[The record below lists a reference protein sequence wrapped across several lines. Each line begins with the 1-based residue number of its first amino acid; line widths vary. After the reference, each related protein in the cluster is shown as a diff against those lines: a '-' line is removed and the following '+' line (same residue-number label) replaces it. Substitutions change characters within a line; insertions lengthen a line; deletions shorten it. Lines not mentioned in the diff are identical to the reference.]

1 MSRHALEP
9 KPPDARQPAP
19 KETAPAT
26 PPPAVP
32 QGSSR
37 LARRAMFIAAL
48 GGLLFGY
55 DTGVI
60 SGAILFITQQFNLS
74 SAMQELVVSSVLMG
88 AVIGAVVGGPL
99 SDRVGRRKVIIYA
112 GIIFIVAAIYTAFSP
127 GIWGIVSGRIIVGI
141 AIGIASFASPLY
153 ISEIAGADDRGGSVS
168 INQLVLTIGIVIAY
182 LVDFAFT
189 PIAGWRYMFGLA
201 AIPAAILVLGMLR
214 VPESPR
220 WLVSHGKVDQA
231 AAIIKRF
238 ENKTDVSSDIQ
249 YIQTS
254 LKEQKGGAKD
264 LFHPMLRIALF
275 VGIGLAIFQ
284 QITGINTVIYYAPTI
299 FGYAG
304 FQSSS
309 AQILATVGVGIV
321 NVGFTFLAIK
331 LIDRLGRRPLL
342 LWGVFGQILGL
353 FLLGLC
359 FLNTGSSIIGIIS
372 IASMAV
378 YIASFAIGLGPVF
391 WLLISEI
398 YPLKVRGVAMSLAS
412 VANWTFNLIVAIT
425 FLTLINLLGQSGTF
439 FMYGAIAVIS
449 WLFIYRRV
457 PETKGQT
464 LEQIEEYWR
473 SGKHLRRLRDRFKS
487 NQA

>member
-1 MSRHALEP
+1 VSRQTPEP
-9 KPPDARQPAP
+9 NKPTVQPEA
-19 KETAPAT
+19 KTETGG
-26 PPPAVP
+26 PPPSGSH
-32 QGSSR
+32 GSSR
-37 LARRAMFIAAL
+37 LVRRAMLIAAL

-74 SAMQELVVSSVLMG
+74 SGMQELVVSAVLIG
-88 AVIGAVVGGPL
+88 AVIGALVGGPL
-99 SDRVGRRKVIIYA
+99 ADRAGRRKVIIWA
-112 GIIFIVAAIYTAFSP
+112 GIIFIVAAIYTAFAIT
-127 GIWGIVSGRIIVGI
+127 IWGIIAGRIIVGI
-141 AIGIASFASPLY
+141 AIGIASFSSPLY
-153 ISEIAGADDRGGSVS
+153 ISEVAGAYDRGGSVS
-168 INQLVLTIGIVIAY
+168 INQLVLTIGIVVAY

-189 PIAGWRYMFGLA
+189 PISGWRFMFGLA
-201 AIPAAILVLGMLR
+201 AIPAIALVIGMLR

-220 WLVSHGKVDQA
+220 WLLSKGKIDQA

-238 ENKTDVSSDIQ
+238 ENKTDVSADIQ
-249 YIQTS
+249 NIQLS
-254 LKEQKGGAKD
+254 LKEQKGGVKD
-264 LFHPMLRIALF
+264 LLQPMLRVALF

-299 FGYAG
+299 FGFAG

-353 FLLGLC
+353 FLLGVC
-359 FLNTGSSIIGIIS
+359 FLYTDSSIIGIIS
-372 IASMAV
+372 IVSMAI

-398 YPLKVRGVAMSLAS
+398 YPLKVRGVAMSIAS
-412 VANWTFNLIVAIT
+412 VANWLFNLIVAIT
-425 FLTLINLLGQSGTF
+425 FLSLINMIGQSGTF
-439 FMYGAIAVIS
+439 FMYGGIAVIS

-457 PETKGQT
+457 PETRGQT

-473 SGKHLRRLRDRFKS
+473 SGKHLRRLRDRFKK

>member
-1 MSRHALEP
+1 MSRQTPEP
-9 KPPDARQPAP
+9 QKATVQPKA
-19 KETAPAT
+19 ETGT
-26 PPPAVP
+26 DVPPPSEP

-37 LARRAMFIAAL
+37 LVRRAMLIAAL

-60 SGAILFITQQFNLS
+60 SGAILFITQQFSLS
-74 SAMQELVVSSVLMG
+74 SGMQELVVSAVLIG
-88 AVIGAVVGGPL
+88 AVIGALVGGPL
-99 SDRVGRRKVIIYA
+99 ADRAGRRKVIIWA
-112 GIIFIVAAIYTAFSP
+112 GIIFILAAIYTAFAIT
-127 GIWGIVSGRIIVGI
+127 IWGIIAGRIIVGI

-153 ISEIAGADDRGGSVS
+153 ISEVAGAHDRGGSVS
-168 INQLVLTIGIVIAY
+168 INQLVLTIGIVVAY

-189 PIAGWRYMFGLA
+189 PISGWRFMFGLA
-201 AIPAAILVLGMLR
+201 AIPAIALVIGMLR

-220 WLVSHGKVDQA
+220 WLVSKGKTDQA
-231 AAIIKRF
+231 AAIIRRF
-238 ENKTDVSSDIQ
+238 QNKTDVSADIQ
-249 YIQTS
+249 NIQLS
-254 LKEQKGGAKD
+254 LKEQKGGVKD
-264 LFHPMLRIALF
+264 LLQPLLRLALF
-275 VGIGLAIFQ
+275 IGIGLAIFQ

-299 FGYAG
+299 FGFAG

-353 FLLGLC
+353 FLLGVC
-359 FLNTGSSIIGIIS
+359 FLNTNSSIIGIIS
-372 IASMAV
+372 IASMAI

-398 YPLKVRGVAMSLAS
+398 YPLKVRGVAMSIAS
-412 VANWTFNLIVAIT
+412 VANWLFNLIVAIT
-425 FLTLINLLGQSGTF
+425 FLSLINLIGQSGTF
-439 FMYGAIAVIS
+439 FMYGGIAIIS

-473 SGKHLRRLRDRFKS
+473 SGKHLRRLRDRFKK
-487 NQA
+487 NQS

>member
-1 MSRHALEP
+1 MRMSKQDLGTE
-9 KPPDARQPAP
+9 KPDALQKAGQG
-19 KETAPAT
+19 TGSTSSA
-26 PPPAVP
+26 P

-37 LARRAMFIAAL
+37 VVRQAMLIAAL

-60 SGAILFITQQFNLS
+60 SGAIIFITQQFSLS
-74 SAMQELVVSSVLMG
+74 SGMQELVVSAVLIG
-88 AVIGAVVGGPL
+88 AVIGAIIGGPL
-99 SDRVGRRKVIIYA
+99 ADRAGRRKVIIWS
-112 GIIFIVAAIYTAFSP
+112 GIIFIIAAVYTAFSP

-153 ISEIAGADDRGGSVS
+153 ISEIAGAEDRGGSVS
-168 INQLVLTIGIVIAY
+168 INQLVLTIGIVVAY
-182 LVDFAFT
+182 VVDFLFT
-189 PIAGWRYMFGLA
+189 PISGWRFMFGLA
-201 AIPAAILVLGMLR
+201 AIPAAILVIGMLR

-220 WLVSHGKVDQA
+220 WLISKGKTEQA

-238 ENKTDVSSDIQ
+238 ENKQDVSADIQ
-249 YIQTS
+249 KIQAS
-254 LKEQKGGAKD
+254 LQEQRGGTRD
-264 LFHPMLRIALF
+264 LFRPMLRMALF

-299 FGYAG
+299 FGFAG

-331 LIDRLGRRPLL
+331 IIDKLGRRPLL

-353 FLLGLC
+353 FLLGIC
-359 FLNTGSSIIGIIS
+359 FLFTSSSVIGIIS
-372 IASMAV
+372 IASMAI

-425 FLTLINLLGQSGTF
+425 FLTLVNLIGQSGTF
-439 FMYGAIAVIS
+439 FMYGGIAIIS

-473 SGKHLRRLRDRFKS
+473 SGKHLRRLIDRFRK